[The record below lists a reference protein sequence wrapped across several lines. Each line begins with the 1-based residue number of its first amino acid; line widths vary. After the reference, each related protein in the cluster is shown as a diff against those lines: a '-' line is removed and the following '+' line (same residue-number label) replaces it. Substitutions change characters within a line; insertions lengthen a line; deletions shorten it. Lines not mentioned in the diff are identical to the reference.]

1 LCCYKRIL
9 ETEKFINHRDMGF
22 TILEDENSTV
32 KGPIFGKG
40 LLARLFEHAK
50 QKGKRGQTHI
60 FYKEGTVEIINLLLP

>member
-1 LCCYKRIL
+1 
-9 ETEKFINHRDMGF
+9 MGF